1 MSIEQYDQLLA
12 KIDLYSKLA
21 KGLKDVQE
29 GKVQPFSEAMY
40 EIRKDLGI

>member
-21 KGLKDVQE
+21 KGLQDVQE
-29 GKVQPFSEAMY
+29 GKVQPFDEAMDD
-40 EIRKDLGI
+40 IRKDLGI